1 MTSRLWMRAMAVTGM
16 GVLLATAAHAQTLDA
31 RIEKELPS
39 LVELYKKLH
48 ASPEL
53 SRQEKNTAATVAA
66 ELRSLGY
73 EVTENFGQYDLPGR
87 THYGV
92 VAIMKNGAGPM
103 VLIRTDMDALPVEEK
118 TGVPYASKVR
128 AKNDAGLDVSVMH
141 ACGHDI
147 HMTSFIG
154 TARMLAQLKSE
165 WRGTVM
171 LIGQPAEEGVGGAIG
186 MVKSGLYTK
195 FGKPDYAIAL
205 HDSSDLPAG
214 QVGFTP
220 GYSLASSTSVDLV
233 IRGVGGHG
241 SRPDNAK
248 DPIVVAAQV
257 ILALQTIVSREN
269 SPFDP
274 AVVTVGS
281 IHGGTRYNIIPDDV
295 HLQLTIRTYK
305 EEVRQHILASIERMA
320 RNIALAAGVPADR
333 MPVMTVS
340 PDYAPATYN
349 DPNLTRRIAA
359 TLERVLGKENVIE
372 GSPVMGAEDFGR
384 FGTDKREVP
393 ISMFWLGGVDPARY
407 KAARESGKPLPSLH
421 SSEWAP
427 LPEPTIRTGVKATTS
442 VVLDLL
448 KK

>member
-1 MTSRLWMRAMAVTGM
+1 MKLT
-16 GVLLATAAHAQTLDA
+16 LLAGVALASLAVPSAQAQTLDA

-48 ASPEL
+48 AAPEL
-53 SRQEKNTAATVAA
+53 SFHEKNTSAVIAA
-66 ELRSLGY
+66 ELRALGY
-73 EVTENFGQYDLPGR
+73 EVTEGFGKYEGNRVP
-87 THYGV
+87 YGV
-92 VAIMKNGAGPM
+92 VAILKNGAGPT
-103 VLIRTDMDALPVEEK
+103 VLVRTDLDGLPVEEK

-128 AKNDAGLDVSVMH
+128 AKNDAGLDVGVMH
-141 ACGHDI
+141 ACGHDV

-171 LIGQPAEEGVGGAIG
+171 FIGQPAEEGVGGAIG
-186 MVKSGLYTK
+186 MVRGGLYER

-214 QVGFTP
+214 KVGYVP
-220 GYSLASSTSVDLV
+220 GFVLASSTSVDLV

-248 DPIVVAAQV
+248 DPIVLAAQV
-257 ILALQTIVSREN
+257 VLALQTIVSREN

-295 HLQLTIRTYK
+295 RLQLTIRTYK
-305 EEVRQHILASIERMA
+305 EEVRQHILASLERIA
-320 RNIALAAGVPADR
+320 RNTALAAGMPADR

-340 PDYAPATYN
+340 SSYAPPTYN
-349 DPNLTRRIAA
+349 DPALTRRVA
-359 TLERVLGKENVIE
+359 TALERALGKENVSE
-372 GSPVMGAEDFGR
+372 ENPVMGSEDFGH
-384 FGTDKREVP
+384 FGLEKREVP

-407 KAARESGKPLPSLH
+407 RAARESGQPLPSLH

-427 LPEPTIRTGVKATTS
+427 LPEPTLRTGVKAMTS